1 MQIING
7 DLNVIKIA
15 VPLKYLSNFWRSSE
29 MSLISCN
36 IELSLTWIKDC
47 ALATSVSI
55 ANDAIV
61 NAAKAT
67 FKIKD
72 AKLYVSVLTL
82 SKEDNIELR
91 KQLSKGFKRS
101 VYRNKYKVT
110 PNKNEVG
117 TNEKIVCS
125 CF

>member
-7 DLNVIKIA
+7 DLNGIKIA

-47 ALATSVSI
+47 ALATTS
-55 ANDAIV
+55 NDAIV
-61 NAAKAT
+61 NVAKAT
-67 FKIKD
+67 FKIKE
-72 AKLYVSVLTL
+72 AKLYVSVVTL
-82 SKEDNIELR
+82 SKEDNTELG
-91 KQLSKGFKRS
+91 KQLSEGFKRS

>member
-7 DLNVIKIA
+7 DLNGIKIA

-47 ALATSVSI
+47 ALATTS
-55 ANDAIV
+55 NDAIV
-61 NAAKAT
+61 NVAKAT

-72 AKLYVSVLTL
+72 AKLYVSVVTL
-82 SKEDNIELR
+82 SKEDNTELR
-91 KQLSKGFKRS
+91 KQLSEGFKRS